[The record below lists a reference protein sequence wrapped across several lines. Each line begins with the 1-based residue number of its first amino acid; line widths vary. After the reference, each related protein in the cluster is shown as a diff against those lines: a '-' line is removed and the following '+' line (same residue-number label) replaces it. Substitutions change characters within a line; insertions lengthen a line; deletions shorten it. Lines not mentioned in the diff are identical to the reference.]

1 MSKFSEK
8 LENLKGMNKMKISGF
23 YVTKNQIL
31 IDEKKVINGMGQMTQ
46 GMVLVS
52 LGNQAIPI
60 IHDVL
65 TSSVIVA
72 HASTTTIATPDIGNA
87 VAPIIQ
93 TLQDLAEPF
102 SYGFAIKGVLQK
114 MSGKENEGTKTLK
127 NALGGYVVVQFLPE
141 IYKLLRLVKI

>member
-1 MSKFSEK
+1 
-8 LENLKGMNKMKISGF
+8 MKVSGF
-23 YVTKNQIL
+23 YVTKGQNL
-31 IDEKKVINGMGQMTQ
+31 IDEKKLISGIEQMTQ
-46 GMVLVS
+46 GVVLVTI
-52 LGNQAIPI
+52 GNQAMPM
-60 IHDVL
+60 IHDVI
-65 TSSVIVA
+65 TSSGIVA
-72 HASTTTIATPDIGNA
+72 HASTTTTIATPDIGNA